1 MKLLPFLLLLAA
13 VLGCRQMAE
22 KPQTE
27 TRPPEPAQ
35 AVDARTLIADYKA
48 NEVSADGHYRG
59 KLLEVTGVVDRVSD
73 IGGVVHVSLKDGND
87 GFLTIDCA
95 FTDYDPHVR
104 GLSADIPATLY
115 GVGDGMTL
123 NLYVGLT
130 DCKVK

>member
-59 KLLEVTGVVDRVSD
+59 KLLEVTGVV
-73 IGGVVHVSLKDGND
+73 HVSLKDGND